1 LASSRLFSP
10 PGGSQVV
17 PAHLTTPTSLR
28 LEEWASVKSPFKL
41 DLIVS
46 LDQWQNLSEV
56 TVRLWFAP
64 SSEVPIYRQ
73 LVTQVVLAI
82 LSGDLRPGER
92 LPSTRELARR
102 FAINPNTVSAGYR
115 QLEREGWAERRH
127 GSGVYVRVD
136 ADPPTTPEQILDRHI
151 AGFFR
156 ALRELNLPA
165 AVVRARLADWLVAP
179 PPDHLLLIE
188 SDPEFRQILLTEI
201 RAIATC
207 AVEGVSLDDC
217 NRPGILTAAIPLCR
231 PSKVKVTRS
240 ALPAGVELI
249 TLRIRSANAWIGPWL
264 PSLSGKLIAV
274 ASAWPEFI
282 ITARTMLTA
291 LGLDPENAIYRDVRK
306 PRWGRG
312 LEMAD
317 AIICDAH
324 TAALPAFP
332 TQAKAIVF
340 PMLADSMREELRCYP
355 DAPSA
360 L

>member
-1 LASSRLFSP
+1 
-10 PGGSQVV
+10 
-17 PAHLTTPTSLR
+17 
-28 LEEWASVKSPFKL
+28 
-41 DLIVS
+41 
-46 LDQWQNLSEV
+46 
-56 TVRLWFAP
+56 VRLWFAP

-127 GSGVYVRVD
+127 GSGVYVRVND
-136 ADPPTTPEQILDRHI
+136 DPPTTPEHILDQHI

-156 ALRELNLPA
+156 ALRELRLPA

-188 SDPEFRQILLTEI
+188 SDPEFREILLTEI
-201 RAIATC
+201 RAITTC

-217 NRPGILTAAIPLCR
+217 IRPGLLTAAIPLCR
-231 PSKVKVTRS
+231 PSKVKVTRPV
-240 ALPAGVELI
+240 LPAGVELV
-249 TLRIRSANAWIGPWL
+249 TLRIRSANAWLGPWL
-264 PSLSGKLIAV
+264 PSLSGKLIGV

-282 ITARTMLTA
+282 ITARTMLA
-291 LGLDPENAIYRDVRK
+291 AAGADPQTIIYRDVRE
-306 PRWGRG
+306 PDWSRG

-317 AIICDAH
+317 AIVCDAH
-324 TAALPAFP
+324 TAAIPAFP
-332 TQAKAIVF
+332 RQAKAIVF
-340 PMLADSMREELRCYP
+340 PMLADSMREELRRYP
-355 DAPSA
+355 DVPSA

>member
-1 LASSRLFSP
+1 
-10 PGGSQVV
+10 
-17 PAHLTTPTSLR
+17 
-28 LEEWASVKSPFKL
+28 
-41 DLIVS
+41 
-46 LDQWQNLSEV
+46 
-56 TVRLWFAP
+56 VRLWFAP

-82 LSGDLRPGER
+82 LSGDVRPGER

-102 FAINPNTVSAGYR
+102 FAISPNTVSAGYR
-115 QLEREGWAERRH
+115 QLEREGWTERRH
-127 GSGVYVRVD
+127 GSGVYVRGN
-136 ADPPTTPEQILDRHI
+136 ADPPTTPEQILDQHI

-156 ALRELNLPA
+156 DLRELSLPA

-201 RAIATC
+201 RGITKC
-207 AVEGVSLDDC
+207 AVEGVSLEDC
-217 NRPGILTAAIPLCR
+217 TRPGILTAAIPLCR

-240 ALPAGVELI
+240 ALPAGVELV

-264 PSLSGKLIAV
+264 PSLSGKLIGV
-274 ASAWPEFI
+274 ASGWPEFI
-282 ITARTMLTA
+282 ITARIMLTA
-291 LGLDPENAIYRDVRK
+291 VGVDPETTIYRDARA
-306 PRWGRG
+306 PHWSRG

-324 TAALPAFP
+324 TAALPVFP
-332 TQAKAIVF
+332 RQAKAIVF
-340 PMLADSMREELRCYP
+340 PMLADSMREELRRYP